1 MVLFQFPINDPRADP
16 YDATGHTRIM
26 SSVYHNWPGRKVRV
40 KVAGLY
46 YFTNRAVAGWVA
58 ELMRI
63 DFINTVMIGRPT
75 IESGSTGLGG
85 SSSQG
90 FVFPNIPGCL
100 QSPAAN
106 FFPGADQGSSDYY
119 FDCILQGP
127 VLTIDILPMLYPP
140 GARDIAGTTPFTFI
154 DAFLHAVVSLDVTLI
169 D

>member
-1 MVLFQFPINDPRADP
+1 MVLFQFPINDARADL
-16 YDATGHTRIM
+16 YDAAGHTRIM
-26 SSVYHNWPGRKVRV
+26 SCVSHNWSGRKVRV
-40 KVAGLY
+40 KVVGLY
-46 YFTNRAVAGWVA
+46 YFTNRSTVGWVA

-63 DFINTVMIGRPT
+63 DFINTIMIDRPA

-90 FVFPNIPGCL
+90 FVFPNIPG
-100 QSPAAN
+100 STATTTAN
-106 FFPGADQGSSDYY
+106 VFPTTDQGRADYY

-140 GARDIAGTTPFTFI
+140 GARDIAGTTPFTFV
-154 DAFLHAVVSLDVTLI
+154 DAFLHALVSLDVTLI

>member
-16 YDATGHTRIM
+16 YDAAGHTRIM
-26 SSVYHNWPGRKVRV
+26 SSVSHNWSGRKVRV
-40 KVAGLY
+40 KVVGLY
-46 YFTNRAVAGWVA
+46 YYTNRAIAGWVA

-63 DFINTVMIGRPT
+63 DFINTVMIDRPA

-90 FVFPNIPGCL
+90 FVFPNSPGSL
-100 QSPAAN
+100 QSLTVN
-106 FFPGADQGSSDYY
+106 FFPSVDQGRSDYY
-119 FDCILQGP
+119 FDCLLQGP

-140 GARDIAGTTPFTFI
+140 GARDITATTPFTFV
-154 DAFLHAVVSLDVTLI
+154 DAFLHALVSLDVTLI